1 MNCELCG
8 KRKELV
14 LALVE
19 NSEMKVCSD
28 CAKFGKVL
36 REIKEVEE
44 EEKKVEEEEF
54 VEGIVED
61 YSKLIKDKREK
72 MGLKQEELAKKLNLK
87 ESIIHKI
94 EIGDLEP
101 SIELSKRLENFL
113 RIKLITEYNVKY
125 KKIGVND
132 RVMTL
137 GDLIGNKK

>member
-8 KRKELV
+8 KQRELV

-28 CAKFGKVL
+28 CSRFGKVL
-36 REIKEVEE
+36 REIEEIKE
-44 EEKKVEEEEF
+44 EEKKFEEEEF

-61 YSKLIKDKREK
+61 YSKIIKEKREK
-72 MGLKQEELAKKLNLK
+72 MGMKQDEFAKRLNIK

-94 EIGDLEP
+94 ETGVLEP
-101 SIELSKRLENFL
+101 SIEIARKLENFL
-113 RIKLITEYNVKY
+113 RIKLITEYNVRY
-125 KKIGVND
+125 KKIGTD
-132 RVMTL
+132 GKVMTL

>member
-72 MGLKQEELAKKLNLK
+72 MGLKQEELARKLNLK

-94 EIGDLEP
+94 ETGSIEP
-101 SIELSKRLENFL
+101 SIETARKFENFL

-125 KKIGVND
+125 RKIGTND
-132 RVMTL
+132 KVMTL

>member
-72 MGLKQEELAKKLNLK
+72 MGLKQEELARKLNLK

-94 EIGDLEP
+94 ETGSIEP
-101 SIELSKRLENFL
+101 SIETARKFENFL
-113 RIKLITEYNVKY
+113 RIKLIIEYNIKY

-132 RVMTL
+132 KVMTL

>member
-8 KRKELV
+8 KGRELALV
-14 LALVE
+14 LVE

-72 MGLKQEELAKKLNLK
+72 MGLKQEELARKLNLK

-94 EIGDLEP
+94 ETGSIEP
-101 SIELSKRLENFL
+101 SIETARKFENFL
-113 RIKLITEYNVKY
+113 RIKLIIEYNIKY

-132 RVMTL
+132 KVMTL